1 MLGTE
6 IHTDLDFP
14 NKFILEFKD
23 KTMTFVN
30 GVLVE

>member
-6 IHTDLDFP
+6 IQTDLDYP
-14 NKFILEFKD
+14 NRFILEFKD
-23 KTMTFVN
+23 KTMTFIN